1 MKAIFNNINNKD
13 TSPIIYMRVLMR
25 EKPITEALHNNTS
38 TGISMDLITVC
49 MKESILSRTMFNI

>member
-1 MKAIFNNINNKD
+1 
-13 TSPIIYMRVLMR
+13 MRVLMR